1 MNLLAR
7 LRAFLAPRREAAG
20 QPLAPP
26 PAPLPIIVS
35 TVGEVPQA
43 PPLPAPYPLAPEPLP
58 MVAHVEIPRA
68 AMLTARDRKRL
79 EGVHPD
85 LIRVVERARRDV
97 EFYVSEGVRTLE
109 RQREMIAQ
117 GVSKTMNSRHLTGH
131 AVDLYPVSDV
141 PVPAMT
147 ARDLA
152 PVVSAIRRAA
162 HAEGVPLI
170 HGADWGWDH
179 PHHELDRARYP

>member
-1 MNLLAR
+1 MTWLSRILAAF
-7 LRAFLAPRREAAG
+7 RAPD
-20 QPLAPP
+20 
-26 PAPLPIIVS
+26 PLP
-35 TVGEVPQA
+35 E
-43 PPLPAPYPLAPEPLP
+43 PYPPAPEPLP
-58 MVAHVEIPRA
+58 MAKPVEIPRA
-68 AMLTARDRKRL
+68 AMLTPRDRKRL

-85 LIRVVERARRDV
+85 LVRVVERARRDV
-97 EFYVSEGVRTLE
+97 EFYVAEGVRSVE
-109 RQREMIAQ
+109 RQRELVRIGA
-117 GVSKTMNSRHLTGH
+117 SRTMNSRHITGH

-152 PVVSAIRRAA
+152 PVVSAMRRAA
-162 HAEGVPLI
+162 LAEGVPLI

>member
-1 MNLLAR
+1 MTWLAR
-7 LRAFLAPRREAAG
+7 LFGRGAARREAAG
-20 QPLAPP
+20 QPPAPP
-26 PAPLPIIVS
+26 PAPLPIPVL
-35 TVGEVPQA
+35 TVGEAAA
-43 PPLPAPYPLAPEPLP
+43 PPP
-58 MVAHVEIPRA
+58 HRA

-79 EGVHPD
+79 AGVHPD
-85 LIRVVERARRDV
+85 LIRVVERARLDV
-97 EFYVSEGVRTLE
+97 EFYVSEGVRTVE

-147 ARDLA
+147 GRDLA
-152 PVVSAIRRAA
+152 PVVSAMRRAA
-162 HAEGVPLI
+162 AAEGVRLV

-179 PHHELDRARYP
+179 PHHDLERREYP

>member
-1 MNLLAR
+1 MTWLRRILA
-7 LRAFLAPRREAAG
+7 AFRSPD
-20 QPLAPP
+20 
-26 PAPLPIIVS
+26 PLP
-35 TVGEVPQA
+35 E
-43 PPLPAPYPLAPEPLP
+43 PYPVPVKPLP
-58 MVAHVEIPRA
+58 MVQPAEIPRA
-68 AMLTARDRKRL
+68 AMLTPRDRERL
-79 EGVHPD
+79 RGVHPD

-97 EFYVSEGVRTLE
+97 EFYVSEGVRTVE

-152 PVVSAIRRAA
+152 PVVSAMKRAA
-162 HAEGVPLI
+162 HAEGVPLV

-179 PHHELDRARYP
+179 PHHELDRREYP